1 MSMSSASGSRV
12 KVGAKP
18 CSISSSFHTKLAS
31 STTTHWADQPLS
43 ESAVEGS
50 DIIREPLLNLIV
62 SNDDVY
68 VIALLLRTFTDSA
81 NCLHFDIISDAD
93 REFTDIQIARPLF
106 L

>member
-1 MSMSSASGSRV
+1 MSSASGSRV
-12 KVGAKP
+12 KVGARP
-18 CSISSSFHTKLAS
+18 CSISSNFHTKFAS

-50 DIIREPLLNLIV
+50 DIILEPLEKRIV
-62 SNDDVY
+62 SKDAVY

-93 REFTDIQIARPLF
+93 REFTDIQMARPLF